1 MVPEQKEGEALER
14 SDPEEPLRD
23 NEIQHGDLPSGDLGT
38 QCNTRGAVPCRVCPI
53 SCHVV
58 SSRVVSCRVVS
69 RGVVF
74 RVSLFRVV
82 SCHVVFHFVFSV
94 PCHHSPCFLCRV
106 VFPAT
111 LVSSFPVFLH
121 HDILDVTHYYEILL
135 PETKRTSPHVSCI
148 SSL

>member
-1 MVPEQKEGEALER
+1 M
-14 SDPEEPLRD
+14 S
-23 NEIQHGDLPSGDLGT
+23 
-38 QCNTRGAVPCRVCPI
+38 CCPI
-53 SCHVV
+53 SCHVVSSRVVQCRVV

>member
-1 MVPEQKEGEALER
+1 MIQKSRSEIMRYSMEICHLEIWEHNATQEGR
-14 SDPEEPLRD
+14 SHVVLSHFVSCRV
-23 NEIQHGDLPSGDLGT
+23 
-38 QCNTRGAVPCRVCPI
+38 VPCRP
-53 SCHVV
+53 V
-58 SSRVVSCRVVS
+58 SRRVVPCRVVS

>member
-1 MVPEQKEGEALER
+1 M
-14 SDPEEPLRD
+14 
-23 NEIQHGDLPSGDLGT
+23 QHK
-38 QCNTRGAVPCRVCPI
+38 RGGPMSCCPI
-53 SCHVV
+53 SCHVVSSRVVQCRVV

-135 PETKRTSPHVSCI
+135 PMSCFSSLYEVKMNLLPKTEHTSPHGCCCLVLGCWGVV
-148 SSL
+148 LT